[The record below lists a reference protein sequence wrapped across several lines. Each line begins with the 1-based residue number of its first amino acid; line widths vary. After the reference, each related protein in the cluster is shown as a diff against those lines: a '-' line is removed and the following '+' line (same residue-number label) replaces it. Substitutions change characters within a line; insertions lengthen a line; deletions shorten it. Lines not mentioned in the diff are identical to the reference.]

1 MKTATFRKVKL
12 SIGQSTAYG
21 HYTIHATYRGKHLTA
36 TTTDSL
42 AFDYLD
48 DDSIKEL
55 HTDAKRHCYQKI
67 VEAYQN
73 SL

>member
-1 MKTATFRKVKL
+1 MKTATFRKVKIK
-12 SIGQSTAYG
+12 IGQSTSYG
-21 HYTIHATYRGKHLTA
+21 HYTIQATYRGKHLTA
-36 TTTDSL
+36 LTTNSL

-55 HTDAKRHCYQKI
+55 HQDAKRHCYNKI